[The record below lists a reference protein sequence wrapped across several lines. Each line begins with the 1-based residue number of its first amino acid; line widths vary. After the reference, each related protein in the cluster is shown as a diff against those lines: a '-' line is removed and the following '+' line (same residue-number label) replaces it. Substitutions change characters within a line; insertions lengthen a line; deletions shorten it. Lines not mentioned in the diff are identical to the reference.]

1 MTAPTSIPLV
11 AEQLE
16 IDKRL
21 VDTARVHI
29 RKRARWRE
37 HEVDVALRRDEV
49 DIERVA
55 VNRLVD
61 EAVASRQEGDVTIVP
76 IYEEVLVTRLL
87 LKEELHIRR
96 RIRIEPREPLNVAL
110 RHETVDVVRTPL
122 ADDKH
127 PPHPTP
133 EGTT

>member
-1 MTAPTSIPLV
+1 MTAPTSIPLL

-76 IYEEVLVTRLL
+76 IYEPKNSSYPGAESVGGGVGRP
-87 LKEELHIRR
+87 IW
-96 RIRIEPREPLNVAL
+96 
-110 RHETVDVVRTPL
+110 
-122 ADDKH
+122 
-127 PPHPTP
+127 PTMRWQM
-133 EGTT
+133 